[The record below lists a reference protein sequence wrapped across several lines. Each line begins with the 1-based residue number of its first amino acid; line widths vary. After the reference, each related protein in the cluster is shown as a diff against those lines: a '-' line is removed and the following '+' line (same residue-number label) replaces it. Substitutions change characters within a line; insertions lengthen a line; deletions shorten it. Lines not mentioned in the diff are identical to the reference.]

1 MSFHSRIKD
10 DSSRAI
16 STLLLF
22 LMDSCRKG
30 DSNVATELGLDLT
43 SMRLLENL
51 KPDQINNLSISYLRE
66 SCPLEVFNLDLK
78 KLSNMIQVAA
88 GDVQTY
94 EMSDEYL
101 RRGASKNM
109 MKDLFG
115 MRSTQVAN
123 RKKFLNIE
131 SSFGR
136 TTGATPLEQDA
147 IYDSWLAT
155 IKTTDYRRR
164 LLDVSIKTNIPLFK
178 VYTVVTEIEEVNNLK
193 QNQRHCA

>member
-1 MSFHSRIKD
+1 
-10 DSSRAI
+10 
-16 STLLLF
+16 
-22 LMDSCRKG
+22 MDSCRKG